1 MFGIG
6 SGELLII
13 LVIAVLVVGPEK
25 MVQFS
30 AQLGRIIAKLRAETS
45 DVTKEFREAFDL
57 EMNETQGKAG
67 APSRPDFKAPAK
79 AQGAAAQG
87 AAPAAAEAAL
97 PAMSEPAAGAQQGA
111 EPPPAPES
119 PAEAPPAPVAW
130 VGPLARPEPE
140 PEPDNGEFKPSE
152 ADLAV
157 QPVDIAVGE
166 MVVEDEEV
174 QPMELD
180 GPMWIPTDEGDT
192 SPISEEENV

>member
-119 PAEAPPAPVAW
+119 PAEAPPVPAAW

-152 ADLAV
+152 ADLACRRRGHCRGRE
-157 QPVDIAVGE
+157 VGGRRIKKAE
-166 MVVEDEEV
+166 GTDADED
-174 QPMELD
+174 
-180 GPMWIPTDEGDT
+180 TADEGDT
-192 SPISEEENV
+192 SPNIVKRT